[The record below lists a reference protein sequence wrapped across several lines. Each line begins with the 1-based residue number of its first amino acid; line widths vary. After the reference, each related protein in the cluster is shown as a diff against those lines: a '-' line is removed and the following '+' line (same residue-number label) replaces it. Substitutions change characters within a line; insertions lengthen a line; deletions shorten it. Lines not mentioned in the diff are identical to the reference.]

1 MPSAQRELS
10 ARPLRRGPPPSRARR
25 GPDALLMSAEAR
37 SLTAMDSESWIIATD
52 SGSYWGRSW
61 GADGVTFVRANA
73 HRYPSRAQAASKI
86 AELGESGDERAYHPE
101 QVPPGR
107 RYRY

>member
-1 MPSAQRELS
+1 MAGE
-10 ARPLRRGPPPSRARR
+10 
-25 GPDALLMSAEAR
+25 GPDGLLMSAATR
-37 SLTAMDSESWIIATD
+37 SLRAMDSESWIIATD

-73 HRYPSRAQAASKI
+73 HRYDSHAQAAAKI
-86 AELGESGDERAYHPE
+86 TELAADGDERSYHVE
-101 QVPPGR
+101 QVGPGR

>member
-1 MPSAQRELS
+1 MATTAQWVGEC
-10 ARPLRRGPPPSRARR
+10 A
-25 GPDALLMSAEAR
+25 DALLMSGAAR
-37 SLTAMDSESWIIATD
+37 NLTRMDSENWIIATD

-73 HRYPSRAQAASKI
+73 HRYPSHEKAASKI
-86 AELGESGDERAYHPE
+86 AELAESGDVRAYHVE
-101 QVPPGR
+101 QVGPGR

>member
-1 MPSAQRELS
+1 
-10 ARPLRRGPPPSRARR
+10 
-25 GPDALLMSAEAR
+25 
-37 SLTAMDSESWIIATD
+37 MDPQNWIIATD

-73 HRYPSRAQAASKI
+73 HRYPSREQAASKI
-86 AELGESGDERAYHPE
+86 AELVASGDARAYHVE
-101 QVPPGR
+101 QVPPGH